1 MTMNDVTALSAEA
14 LLAIQPSEPE
24 RLFTGDEDT
33 AKREFRALAARWHPD
48 RCPDSGIN
56 GVFQHVN
63 RLYDAAVRK
72 LRGGIWQT
80 PGLLVLRATDGA
92 TYKIRYRKERTFE
105 LGRLFVGS
113 EIVAYIVEKEHADLF
128 ENALQVIDRL
138 PCADPRMA
146 AEIGRYLPEIVRHF
160 ETDEG
165 RVLVLRKTPDLVL
178 LRDLLD
184 HCGGRMDARHV
195 AWIVSS
201 LLNLACYLDYARLA
215 HNAILAD
222 TGFVSPPQ
230 HGGALLGG
238 WWYAVRQGERMRAAP
253 AATVQHAPFE
263 VMDRRRGNI
272 RTDLELIRA
281 LGRELL
287 GDATGLR
294 LEREKAA
301 PRPMLD
307 WLRLPAGDSA
317 LRDYQIWMNRVLRDS
332 FGKRR
337 FVKLEVSAEDLY

>member
-1 MTMNDVTALSAEA
+1 MNDVTALSAAA
-14 LLAIQPSEPE
+14 LLAIRPSAPE
-24 RLFTGDEDT
+24 RLFTGDE
-33 AKREFRALAARWHPD
+33 AVARQEFRALAARWHPD
-48 RCPDSGIN
+48 RDPDSGAI

-92 TYKIRYRKERTFE
+92 TYRIRYRKERAFE
-105 LGRLFVGS
+105 LGRLFVGR
-113 EIVAYIVEKEHADLF
+113 EIVAYVVENDHADLF

-146 AEIGRYLPEIVRHF
+146 AEIGRYLPEMVRHF
-160 ETDEG
+160 ETEEG
-165 RVLVLRKTPDLVL
+165 QVLVLRKTPDLVL
-178 LRDLLD
+178 LRDVLD
-184 HCGGRMDARHV
+184 RCGGRMDARHV

-222 TGFVSPPQ
+222 SCFVSPPQ
-230 HGGALLGG
+230 HSTALLGG

-253 AATVQHAPFE
+253 AATVQYAPFE
-263 VMDRRRGNI
+263 VRDGYRGDL
-272 RTDLELIRA
+272 RTDLESIRA

-294 LEREKAA
+294 LAREKAA
-301 PRPMLD
+301 PPPMLD
-307 WLRLPAGDSA
+307 WLRRPASDSA
-317 LRDYQIWMNRVLRDS
+317 LRDYQIWTNRVLEDS
-332 FGKRR
+332 FGERR
-337 FVKLEVSAEDLY
+337 FVPLDVSAEDWY

>member
-1 MTMNDVTALSAEA
+1 MNDVTALPAEA
-14 LLAIQPSEPE
+14 LLAIRPSEPE
-24 RLFTGDEDT
+24 RLFTGDE
-33 AKREFRALAARWHPD
+33 AGAHQEFRALASRWHPD
-48 RCPDSGIN
+48 RCPDSGTT

-80 PGLLVLRATDGA
+80 PGLLVSRATDGA
-92 TYKIRYRKERTFE
+92 TYKIRYRKERPFE
-105 LGRLFVGS
+105 LGRLFVGR
-113 EIVAYIVEKEHADLF
+113 EIAGYVVEDDHADLF

-160 ETDEG
+160 DTAEG
-165 RVLVLRKTPDLVL
+165 RVLVLRKMPDQVL

-222 TGFVSPPQ
+222 TTFVSPPQ
-230 HGGALLGG
+230 HAGALLGG

-253 AATVQHAPFE
+253 AATVRYAPFE
-263 VMDRRRGNI
+263 VLDRRRGDI
-272 RTDLELIRA
+272 RTDLESIRA

-294 LEREKAA
+294 LAREKAA
-301 PRPMLD
+301 PPPMLD

-317 LRDYQIWMNRVLRDS
+317 LRDYQIWMSRVLKDS

-337 FVKLEVSAEDLY
+337 FVTLDVSAEDLY

>member
-1 MTMNDVTALSAEA
+1 MNNVIALSAEA
-14 LLAIQPSEPE
+14 LLAIRPSEPE

-33 AKREFRALAARWHPD
+33 AKQEFRALASLWHPD
-48 RCPDSGIN
+48 RCPGAGMT

-63 RLYDAAVRK
+63 RLYDTAVRK

-92 TYKIRYRKERTFE
+92 TYKIRYRKEREFE
-105 LGRLFVGS
+105 LGRQFVGS
-113 EIVAYIVEKEHADLF
+113 EIVAYVVGKDHADLF
-128 ENALQVIDRL
+128 ENALQVIGRL
-138 PCADPRMA
+138 PCADARMA
-146 AEIGRYLPEIVRHF
+146 AEVQRYLPEIVRHF
-160 ETDEG
+160 ETGEG
-165 RVLVLRKTPDLVL
+165 WVLVLRKTPDLVL

-184 HCGGRMDARHV
+184 HYGGRMDARHV

-222 TGFVSPPQ
+222 TWFVSPSQ

-253 AATVQHAPFE
+253 AATVQYAPFD
-263 VMDRRRGNI
+263 VMDRRCGDS

-287 GDATGLR
+287 GDATGAR
-294 LEREKAA
+294 LAREKAA
-301 PRPMLD
+301 PQPMID
-307 WLRLPAGDSA
+307 WLQLPAGDSA
-317 LRDYQIWMNRVLRDS
+317 LRDYQIWMNRVLKDS

-337 FVKLEVSAEDLY
+337 FVKLDVSADLY

>member
-1 MTMNDVTALSAEA
+1 MNDVTALSAEA
-14 LLAIQPSEPE
+14 LLAIRPSEPE
-24 RLFTGDEDT
+24 RLFTGDEEI
-33 AKREFRALAARWHPD
+33 AKQEFRALASRWHPD
-48 RCPDSGIN
+48 RCPDAGTT
-56 GVFQHVN
+56 GAFQHVN

-92 TYKIRYRKERTFE
+92 TYKIRYRKEREFE

-113 EIVAYIVEKEHADLF
+113 EIAAYVVAKEHADLF
-128 ENALQVIDRL
+128 DNALQVIDRL

-146 AEIGRYLPEIVRHF
+146 AEVGRCLPEIVRHF
-160 ETDEG
+160 DTEEG
-165 RVLVLRKTPDLVL
+165 RVLVLRKTPDRVL

-184 HCGGRMDARHV
+184 HCGGRLDAHHV

-222 TGFVSPPQ
+222 TWFVSPPQ
-230 HGGALLGG
+230 HAGALLGG

-253 AATVQHAPFE
+253 AATVQYAPFE
-263 VMDRRRGNI
+263 VLDRRRGDI

-317 LRDYQIWMNRVLRDS
+317 LRDYRIWMDRVLKDS

-337 FVKLEVSAEDLY
+337 FVKLDVSVEDLY